1 MHSFTLLNRLKNM
14 RIVIFIHVIIL
25 LSFTSVCQ
33 ANSALDGEWKFRERL
48 CGSYSGQSLGCYS
61 YTEYYTISDDTL
73 YYEGEE
79 VGSVTSQGSNIIMRY
94 DTDYL
99 KSAFENQLQEFGYED
114 ITVKSAN
121 IFYRGT
127 LRNNQIKGK
136 IGGKVVVLY
145 QGYTIPIKYTGN
157 FKARKQ

>member
-1 MHSFTLLNRLKNM
+1 M
-14 RIVIFIHVIIL
+14 RIFIFIHVIIL
-25 LSFTSVCQ
+25 LIFTSVCQ
-33 ANSALDGEWKFRERL
+33 ANSALDGEWKFREHL
-48 CGSYSGQSLGCYS
+48 CGSYSEQSLGCYS

-94 DTDYL
+94 DTEYL
-99 KSAFENQLQEFGYED
+99 KAAFENQLQEFGYED
-114 ITVKSAN
+114 ITVKNAN
-121 IFYRGT
+121 ISYRGT

>member
-33 ANSALDGEWKFRERL
+33 ANSAFDGEWKFRERL